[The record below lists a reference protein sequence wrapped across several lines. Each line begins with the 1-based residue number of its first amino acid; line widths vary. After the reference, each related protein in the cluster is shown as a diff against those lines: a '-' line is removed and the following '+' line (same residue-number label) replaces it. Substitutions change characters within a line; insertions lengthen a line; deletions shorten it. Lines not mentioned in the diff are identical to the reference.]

1 MSSLKCGESIH
12 GVPRL
17 FQGVGEQNQQRST
30 FVVRPRHPWELG
42 LVLAGSC
49 RGWGWGWGE
58 GQCETGEAQ
67 LGAVT
72 AVMSAAC
79 RTLGQVVCS
88 PSTSI
93 KAEHSRNLGDP
104 QVLHQDRGHQG

>member
-17 FQGVGEQNQQRST
+17 FQGVGEQTSRRALSYLCSGI
-30 FVVRPRHPWELG
+30 R
-42 LVLAGSC
+42 GSWALSLQAH
-49 RGWGWGWGE
+49 GVGEQGE
-58 GQCETGEAQ
+58 GQRETGEAQ